1 MTKKTIFII
10 FIFITQHFYAQDN
23 IDLKKIFRSGE
34 YYYTKIYDVDLNT
47 AKNKAKN
54 SLLSLISSK
63 IAEKEDIKNTP
74 EFIVNNIQFYTKQL
88 RGQYKVVAYVKKK
101 DITAE
106 KKLKTLD
113 IAEVREAKKIG
124 VKKNIINKNNPKI
137 YHKEKANEQTN
148 KQITIKRNSSLQNK
162 TNLKNNKSYSQ
173 LILELS
179 KYDDGRQLY
188 KKIKKY
194 YLEGKLIYV
203 QNPRYFEKKSKKDF
217 FKIVFNGNTL
227 EVISFIDLNN
237 GANIKT
243 SKQNFNN
250 NKYLKLWIKELK

>member
-54 SLLSLISSK
+54 SLLSLVSSK

-124 VKKNIINKNNPKI
+124 VKKNIINKNNPKV

-162 TNLKNNKSYSQ
+162 TNYIDLETLNTGVYVLKIN
-173 LILELS
+173 
-179 KYDDGRQLY
+179 DDFTTV
-188 KKIKKY
+188 IKK
-194 YLEGKLIYV
+194 
-203 QNPRYFEKKSKKDF
+203 
-217 FKIVFNGNTL
+217 
-227 EVISFIDLNN
+227 
-237 GANIKT
+237 
-243 SKQNFNN
+243 
-250 NKYLKLWIKELK
+250 